1 MPRQAFFKLTAM
13 EQSLNPHCQE
23 LLDQYCKL
31 RPAYERIEQIA
42 MNAIGQILKEQGFTV
57 NSIEHR
63 IKTEKS
69 LRGKLVLKGGKYKS
83 ITDITDIFGVR
94 IITFY
99 TTDVDKVAAIAKS
112 IFNVDWNDSV
122 DKRKLHELT
131 SFGYNSLHYICRLPK
146 TLVDD
151 PEMPELNE
159 IPFELQMRTALQHVW
174 STIEHD
180 IGYKG
185 AVKMPTE
192 YRRQFSRLSGMLEL
206 IDDEFSRLR
215 TTMTDYRRRMQS
227 LVTSG
232 QLNEVPL
239 NADTFRSYLDTK
251 PFDKLNQR
259 IAESNQAEIY
269 PYPLMSFLP
278 VLEYFGLET
287 LGDVHSFIE
296 TNMESAY
303 QLALSQLAFTDI
315 DILSESI
322 GLQNLCIVHTLKAG
336 NGLEGVQFVFDTI
349 NGKQTEN
356 EALARLVCE
365 QASALPF
372 MQINKDI

>member
-69 LRGKLVLKGGKYKS
+69 LRGKLVLKGGKYNS

-296 TNMESAY
+296 TNTESAY

-322 GLQNLCIVHTLKAG
+322 GLQDLCIVHTLKAG

-372 MQINKDI
+372 MQINKDT

>member
-1 MPRQAFFKLTAM
+1 M

-69 LRGKLVLKGGKYKS
+69 LRGKLVLKGGKYNS

-232 QLNEVPL
+232 QLNDVPL

-296 TNMESAY
+296 TNTESAY